1 MLNVLTKECLKIN
14 AACPLLQSLPTIL
27 RTYNMR
33 NFSTN
38 FGLQWI
44 DSLNEFLCKMVS
56 WFTLTMVLL
65 TFLIVVLRY
74 GFNLGWIA
82 MQESVM
88 YLHAMVFLLG
98 AAHTLRVNEHVRVD
112 IFYRRFSP
120 KKQAKVD
127 IFGGLLLLMPVNIFI
142 FMVSFEYVLRSWRV
156 MEESQEAGGM
166 PAVFLLKSLIL
177 IFPLTMLLQGIAEIV
192 RNVARLSLNK
202 HSSKDFT
209 K

>member
-1 MLNVLTKECLKIN
+1 
-14 AACPLLQSLPTIL
+14 
-27 RTYNMR
+27 MR
-33 NFSTN
+33 QFLDNFN
-38 FGLQWI
+38 LQWI
-44 DSLNEFLCKMVS
+44 DSLNNFLCRLVS
-56 WFTLTMVLL
+56 GFTFLMVLI

-142 FMVSFEYVLRSWRV
+142 FMVSFEYVMRSWRV
-156 MEESQEAGGM
+156 MEASQEAGGM
-166 PAVFLLKSLIL
+166 PAVFLLKTLIL
-177 IFPLTMLLQGIAEIV
+177 IFPLTMLLQGIAEVV
-192 RNVARLSLNK
+192 RNVARLSIQRQ
-202 HSSKDFT
+202 SSKESI

>member
-1 MLNVLTKECLKIN
+1 
-14 AACPLLQSLPTIL
+14 
-27 RTYNMR
+27 MR

-88 YLHAMVFLLG
+88 YLHGMVFLLG

-127 IFGGLLLLMPVNIFI
+127 IFGSLFLLMPVNIFI
-142 FMVSFEYVLRSWRV
+142 FMVSFDYVMRAWRV
-156 MEESQEAGGM
+156 MEASQEAGGI
-166 PAVFLLKSLIL
+166 PGVFLLKSLIL
-177 IFPLTMLLQGIAEIV
+177 LFSFTMLLQGISEVV
-192 RNVARLSLNK
+192 RNVAKLSLDVPDVPL
-202 HSSKDFT
+202 SKT
-209 K
+209 ASK